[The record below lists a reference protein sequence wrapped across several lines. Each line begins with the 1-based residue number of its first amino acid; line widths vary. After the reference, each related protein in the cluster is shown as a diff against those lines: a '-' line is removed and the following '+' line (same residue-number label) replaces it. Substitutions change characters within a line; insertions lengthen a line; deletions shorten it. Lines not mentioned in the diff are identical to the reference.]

1 MSKPKRWR
9 LIADPDAQRDVGKFD
24 TPIPSRRYLMQW
36 LDEVG
41 KPMSVPSITHG
52 LGLRDELA
60 WDGLERRLR
69 AMERDGQLVRN
80 RGGAYGIADR
90 MDLVRGTVQAHRDG
104 YGFLTPESGG
114 DDLFLSPRTMRSLI
128 HGDRILVRLS
138 RSRDAGRSEAKL
150 VEVIE
155 RNTRQIVGR
164 YFRERGVGFVYPERR
179 ILHQDLL
186 IPRDFENEAKDGD
199 MVVAELVEQPSMRAR
214 PVGKIIEILGAHMAA
229 GMEIEVAIRSH
240 GLPHVWSSEALAEV
254 AGRSPDPSEPEKAGR
269 RDIRHLP
276 LVTIDGPDAKDFD
289 DAVYVKSTPKGW
301 RLLVAIADVS
311 AYVKPGTPLDLEAR
325 ERGNSTYF
333 PGQVVPMLPEVLSNG
348 LCSLNPHR
356 DRLCMVC
363 DMNISAAGAII
374 RTSFYEA
381 VMHSH
386 ARLTYDEVN
395 EAVVLKKN
403 KARAKLDEL
412 IPHLEAL
419 RDLFGALV
427 KARVK
432 RGCLEFDAPESAI
445 VFGPDRKIDR
455 IVATERNDAHKMIE
469 ECMIAANISAAKFLQ
484 RKKSAALYRVHSRPK
499 ADKLADLRAFLNPL
513 GLRLAGGSEPEPKHF
528 AALAKRTGD
537 RDDARIIQT
546 VMLRS
551 LPQAQYRPECGGHF
565 GLALEHYAHFTS
577 PIRRYP
583 DLIVHRGIKQALT
596 GERPGSEAAEEM
608 LSMAE
613 NCSRTER
620 RSDDA
625 SRDVIA
631 WLKCE
636 YMLDK
641 LGETYRGVVS
651 GVAPFGI
658 FIQLEGV
665 FVDGLVHVSGLG
677 RDYFHFDP
685 VHHRLSAE
693 RSGASFG
700 IGDRVKVRVA
710 RVDLDE
716 RKIDFELAD
725 VAAGKSKRSRVKSGS
740 HSHSDSQ
747 SDSDNRRFNKS
758 KRGSGRSSPKRAGSR
773 GLQHGKRR

>member
-9 LIADPDAQRDVGKFD
+9 LIADPDAQRDAGKFK

-36 LDEVG
+36 LDDVG

-52 LGLRDELA
+52 LGLRDEPA
-60 WDGLERRLR
+60 RDGLERRLR

-104 YGFLTPESGG
+104 YGFLTPEDGG
-114 DDLFLSPRTMRSLI
+114 DDLFLSPRTMRPLI

-138 RSRDAGRSEAKL
+138 RSKDAGRSEAKL
-150 VEVIE
+150 VEIIE
-155 RNTRQIVGR
+155 RNTRQVVGR

-179 ILHQDLL
+179 IVHQDIL
-186 IPRDFENEAKDGD
+186 IPREFENEAKDGD
-199 MVVAELVEQPSMRAR
+199 MVVAELVEQPSMRTR
-214 PVGKIIEILGAHMAA
+214 PVGKVIEILGAHMAA

-240 GLPHVWSSEALAEV
+240 GLPHIWSSDALAEV
-254 AGRSPDPSEPEKAGR
+254 AGRSPDPSEAEKVGR

-289 DAVYVKSTPKGW
+289 DAVYAKSTPNGW
-301 RLLVAIADVS
+301 RLIVAIADVS
-311 AYVKPGTPLDLEAR
+311 AYVKPGTALDLEAR

-363 DMNISAAGAII
+363 DMNISAAGLITRA
-374 RTSFYEA
+374 SFYEA

-395 EAVVLKKN
+395 EAVVLN
-403 KARAKLDEL
+403 NNAVRAKLCEL
-412 IPHLEAL
+412 ITHLEAL
-419 RDLFGALV
+419 RDLYSALV

-469 ECMIAANISAAKFLQ
+469 ECMIAANISAAKFLE
-484 RKKSAALYRVHSRPK
+484 RKKSAAIYRVHSRPK

-513 GLRLAGGSEPEPKHF
+513 GLRLAGGSEPQPKHF
-528 AALAKRTGD
+528 AALAKRIRD
-537 RDDARIIQT
+537 REDASIIQT

-551 LPQAQYRPECGGHF
+551 LAQAQYRPECGGHF

-583 DLIVHRGIKQALT
+583 DLVVHRGIKQALA
-596 GERPGSEAAEEM
+596 GERSGTEAAEEM
-608 LSMAE
+608 LSIAQS
-613 NCSRTER
+613 CSRTER

-641 LGETYRGVVS
+641 LGETYRGVVA

-658 FIQLEGV
+658 FVQLEGV
-665 FVDGLVHVSGLG
+665 FVEGLVHVSGLG

-685 VHHRLSAE
+685 IHHRLSAE

-725 VAAGKSKRSRVKSGS
+725 RADGKPKRSRAKSASNSESNSRRSSKSKSGLE
-740 HSHSDSQ
+740 
-747 SDSDNRRFNKS
+747 RAA
-758 KRGSGRSSPKRAGSR
+758 PKRSGPR
-773 GLQHGKRR
+773 RRQHGKER